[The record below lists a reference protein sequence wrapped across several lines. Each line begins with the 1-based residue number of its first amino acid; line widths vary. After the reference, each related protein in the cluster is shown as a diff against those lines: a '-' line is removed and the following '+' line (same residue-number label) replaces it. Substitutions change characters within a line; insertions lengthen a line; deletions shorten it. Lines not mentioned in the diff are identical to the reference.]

1 LITDTTLFMDHL
13 VAPSTQVRLYAQIRA
28 MDPTGAIG
36 AAQEVG
42 AEDFIIGRGLDADL
56 VLADDQASRHHA
68 VIKRVKADYVVEDNG
83 STNGCFVNGVRIV
96 RCPLQPGDQIQLGG
110 SKLYF
115 TLGYRFDVG

>member
-1 LITDTTLFMDHL
+1 LITDTTLYMEKM
-13 VAPSTQVRLYAQIRA
+13 VAPSTRVRLYAQVRA

-36 AAQEVG
+36 AAQDVG
-42 AEDFIIGRGLDADL
+42 AGKFVIGRGLDADL
-56 VLADDQASRHHA
+56 VLPDDQASRHHVA
-68 VIKRVKADYVVEDNG
+68 IKQVGADYVVEDLG
-83 STNGCFVNGVRIV
+83 STNGCFVNGVRVV